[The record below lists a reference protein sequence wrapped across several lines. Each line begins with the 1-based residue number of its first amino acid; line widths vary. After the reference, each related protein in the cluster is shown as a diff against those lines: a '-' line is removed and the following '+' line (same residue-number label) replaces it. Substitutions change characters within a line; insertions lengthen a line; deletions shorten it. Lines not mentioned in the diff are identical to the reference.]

1 MSGFIF
7 VGIYMKILYSLAN
20 PAWFTRISSWLL
32 LPLALATFISFAI
45 GLYMSLVLAPADYQQ
60 GETVRIMFIHVP
72 SAWLALLCYS
82 TMTLSALGTLIFRHP
97 LADIA
102 QKAAAPLGAGFSAI
116 CLITGSIWG
125 KPTWGTLWVWD
136 ARMTS
141 TLILLMIYLG
151 IIALWR
157 AIDEPSKAA
166 RSVAILTLVGAINI
180 PIIKFSVDWWYTL
193 HQPAS
198 LLRTGGS
205 AIHSSILQPL
215 LMMGLAYLLLFITLL
230 MVRMRAEL
238 DERKIRRLR
247 LMAAQES
254 K

>member
-1 MSGFIF
+1 
-7 VGIYMKILYSLAN
+7 MKILYSLAN
-20 PAWFTRISSWLL
+20 PVWFTRISSWLL
-32 LPLALATFISFAI
+32 LPLALATLISFAI

-82 TMTLSALGTLIFRHP
+82 TMTLSALGTLVFRHP

-125 KPTWGTLWVWD
+125 KPTWGTWWVWD

-215 LMMGLAYLLLFITLL
+215 LVMGLAYLLLFITLL

-238 DERKIRRLR
+238 DERKIRRFR
-247 LMAAQES
+247 LIAAQEA
-254 K
+254 

>member
-1 MSGFIF
+1 
-7 VGIYMKILYSLAN
+7 MKILYSFAN
-20 PAWFTRISSWLL
+20 PAWFTRVSSWIFP
-32 LPLALATFISFAI
+32 PLALATLVSLAI

-60 GETVRIMFIHVP
+60 GETVRIMFVHVP
-72 SAWLALLCYS
+72 AAWLALLCYS

-125 KPTWGTLWVWD
+125 KPTWGTWWEWD
-136 ARMTS
+136 ARLTS
-141 TLILLMIYLG
+141 MLILLLIYLG

-157 AIDEPSKAA
+157 AIEEPSKAA
-166 RSVAILTLVGAINI
+166 RAVAILTLVGAINI

-198 LLRTGGS
+198 IMRLGGS

-215 LMMGLAYLLLFITLL
+215 LVMGLAYLLLFLTLL
-230 MVRMRAEL
+230 LVRMRAEL

-247 LMAAQES
+247 LVAAQEA
-254 K
+254 

>member
-1 MSGFIF
+1 
-7 VGIYMKILYSLAN
+7 MKLLYSLAN
-20 PAWFTRISSWLL
+20 PALFVKISRWM
-32 LPLALATFISFAI
+32 LPPLWLATLISFAI
-45 GLYMSLVLAPADYQQ
+45 GLYMSLVVAPADYQQ

-82 TMTLSALGTLIFRHP
+82 AMTLSALGTLVFRHP

-102 QKAAAPLGAGFSAI
+102 QKAAAPLGAGFTAV

-125 KPTWGTLWVWD
+125 KPTWGSWWEWD
-136 ARMTS
+136 ARLTS
-141 TLILLMIYLG
+141 MLILLLIYLG

-157 AIDEPSKAA
+157 AIEEPSKAA
-166 RSVAILTLVGAINI
+166 RAVAVHTLVGAINI

-198 LLRTGGS
+198 VMRLGGA
-205 AIHSSILQPL
+205 AIHSTILQPL
-215 LMMGLAYLLLFITLL
+215 LVMGLAYLLLFITLL
-230 MVRMRAEL
+230 LVRMRAEL

-247 LMAAQES
+247 LLAVQEA
-254 K
+254 

>member
-1 MSGFIF
+1 
-7 VGIYMKILYSLAN
+7 MKILYSLAN
-20 PAWFTRISSWLL
+20 PMWFTRISSWLL
-32 LPLALATFISFAI
+32 LPFALATLMSFAI

-82 TMTLSALGTLIFRHP
+82 TMTLSALGTLVFRHP

-125 KPTWGTLWVWD
+125 KPTWGTWWVWD

-166 RSVAILTLVGAINI
+166 RAVSILTLVGAINI

-215 LMMGLAYLLLFITLL
+215 LVMGLAYLLLFITLL

-238 DERKIRRLR
+238 DERKIRRFR
-247 LMAAQES
+247 LIAAQEA
-254 K
+254 

>member
-1 MSGFIF
+1 
-7 VGIYMKILYSLAN
+7 MKSLYSLAN
-20 PAWFTRISSWLL
+20 PSIFIKISNWI
-32 LPLALATFISFAI
+32 LPPLWLATLISFAV
-45 GLYMSLVLAPADYQQ
+45 GLYMSLVVAPADYQQ

-72 SAWLALLCYS
+72 GAWLALLCYS

-102 QKAAAPLGAGFSAI
+102 QKAAAPLGAGFTAI

-125 KPTWGTLWVWD
+125 KPTWGSWWEWD
-136 ARMTS
+136 ARLTS
-141 TLILLMIYLG
+141 MLILLLIYLG

-157 AIDEPSKAA
+157 TIEEPSKAA
-166 RSVAILTLVGAINI
+166 RAVAILTLVGAINI

-198 LLRTGGS
+198 VFKLGGS
-205 AIHSSILQPL
+205 AIHSSLLQPL
-215 LMMGLAYLLLFITLL
+215 LVMGLAYLLLFVTLL
-230 MVRMRAEL
+230 LVRMRAEL

-247 LMAAQES
+247 LLVAQEA
-254 K
+254 